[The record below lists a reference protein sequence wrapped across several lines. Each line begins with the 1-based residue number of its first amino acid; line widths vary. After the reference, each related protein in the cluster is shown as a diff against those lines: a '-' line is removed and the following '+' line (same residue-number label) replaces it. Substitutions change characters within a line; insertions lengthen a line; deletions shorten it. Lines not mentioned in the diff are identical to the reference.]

1 MVVGLA
7 GTAAG
12 QAPDSASGLSDR
24 TGAANPRRYDH
35 PMRPRE
41 QQHPL
46 PADPGPRTVLAVLAA
61 LGAVALFLHDI
72 SNANRPHELHWAPVV
87 TLLAA
92 ASAVLSIRAI
102 TLHIRVLKRRATIL
116 RRLVVAMLL
125 AITGITGILFA
136 GGLSTT
142 VGNWFG

>member
-1 MVVGLA
+1 
-7 GTAAG
+7 
-12 QAPDSASGLSDR
+12 
-24 TGAANPRRYDH
+24 
-35 PMRPRE
+35 MRPRD
-41 QQHPL
+41 QQPIQ
-46 PADPGPRTVLAVLAA
+46 PPDPGLRTVLAILAA
-61 LGAVALFLHDI
+61 LGAVGLFIHDV

-102 TLHIRVLKRRATIL
+102 ALHVQVLRRRATVL
-116 RRLVVAMLL
+116 RRVVVAMLL
-125 AITGITGILFA
+125 GVTGITGLLFV

>member
-1 MVVGLA
+1 MDG
-7 GTAAG
+7 AG
-12 QAPDSASGLSDR
+12 QAPDRPSGPSHR
-24 TGAANPRRYDH
+24 TGAANPPRYDP
-35 PMRPRE
+35 PMRFRE
-41 QQHPL
+41 HQRPL
-46 PADPGPRTVLAVLAA
+46 TADPGPRTVLAVLAA
-61 LGAVALFLHDI
+61 LSAVSLFLHDV

-92 ASAVLSIRAI
+92 ASAALSIRAI
-102 TLHIRVLKRRATIL
+102 VLHIRVLKRRATIL